1 MDFIFILFLKDTSF
15 SSLRVPWFLTCR
27 LSDPDPFIF
36 SEFSSDK
43 SPHIKCWMDGSFQ
56 HRVLYFLCPG
66 IGLFPYLQYLRL
78 PFSLPESLIYRGL
91 CYPCSHCPGP
101 TLRIFFS
108 YSNKHA
114 IFATL
119 RIPYNIPY
127 IVFLVSNQKSPHETD
142 LIKIKTWYL
151 SHYACLPFTVR
162 STLL

>member
-78 PFSLPESLIYRGL
+78 SFSLPESLIYRGL
-91 CYPCSHCPGP
+91 CYPCSHCPGS
-101 TLRIFFS
+101 TLRICFYS
-108 YSNKHA
+108 SNKHA
-114 IFATL
+114 SLSNLIIL
-119 RIPYNIPY
+119 YSIPY
-127 IVFLVSNQKSPHETD
+127 IMVLIINWEFTHEND
-142 LIKIKTWYL
+142 LIMIQI
-151 SHYACLPFTVR
+151 
-162 STLL
+162 